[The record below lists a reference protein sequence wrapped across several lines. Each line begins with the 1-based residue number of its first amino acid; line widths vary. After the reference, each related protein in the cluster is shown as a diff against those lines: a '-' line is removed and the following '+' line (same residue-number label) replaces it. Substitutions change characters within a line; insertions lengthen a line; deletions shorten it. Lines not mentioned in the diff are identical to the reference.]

1 MSDSATPWTVP
12 TRLLCLWGF
21 SRQEYGVG
29 RCALLQGRVC
39 FRRRNS
45 ICTGR
50 EGEKSSGG
58 RSYKYI
64 LVELKLRIVSDEAEE
79 AVSLRPGCEQ
89 GRSRASPGAIWDGL
103 EGITGWGKARK
114 RI

>member
-1 MSDSATPWTVP
+1 MATSASLV
-12 TRLLCLWGF
+12 
-21 SRQEYGVG
+21 V
-29 RCALLQGRVC
+29 LQGRVC

-45 ICTGR
+45 ICKGR